1 MSMDESILIESIE
14 QEKLNK
20 IVQEITFGFQKISEE
35 AIKVTDGII
44 ESMRIIMRSLNP
56 TLKSL
61 SDMINRMIRE
71 EEENEHLRQEA
82 IQLHLVSK
90 KVISLSYRGGKVGNK
105 NMNRIKKQ
113 MFYYYKRN
121 SKSRTRN

>member
-1 MSMDESILIESIE
+1 MSMDENILIE

-20 IVQEITFGFQKISEE
+20 IIQELTFGFQKISEE
-35 AIKVTDGII
+35 AIKVAERIT
-44 ESMRIIMRSLNP
+44 ESIVVVMESFNP

-61 SDMINRMIRE
+61 SDTINRIIRE
-71 EEENEHLRQEA
+71 EEENEHLRQDA

-105 NMNRIKKQ
+105 NLNRIKKQ

-121 SKSRTRN
+121 PNSRTRN

>member
-1 MSMDESILIESIE
+1 MNENILIE

-35 AIKVTDGII
+35 AIKITDGII

-90 KVISLSYRGGKVGNK
+90 RVVSLSYRGGKVGNK

>member
-1 MSMDESILIESIE
+1 MSMDENILIE

-20 IVQEITFGFQKISEE
+20 IIQELTFGFQKISEE
-35 AIKVTDGII
+35 AIKVVERIT
-44 ESMRIIMRSLNP
+44 ESIGVVMESFNP

-61 SDMINRMIRE
+61 SDTINRIIRE
-71 EEENEHLRQEA
+71 EEENEHLRQDA

-90 KVISLSYRGGKVGNK
+90 KVIFLSYRGGKVGNK
-105 NMNRIKKQ
+105 NLNRIKKQ

-121 SKSRTRN
+121 PNSRTRN

>member
-1 MSMDESILIESIE
+1 MSMDENILIELIE

-20 IVQEITFGFQKISEE
+20 IIQELTFGFQKISEE
-35 AIKVTDGII
+35 AIKVVERIT
-44 ESMRIIMRSLNP
+44 ESIGVVMESFNP

-61 SDMINRMIRE
+61 SDTINRIIRE
-71 EEENEHLRQEA
+71 EEENEHLRQDA

-105 NMNRIKKQ
+105 NLNRIKKQ

-121 SKSRTRN
+121 PKSRTRN